1 MLWTSLPPSPC
12 LWCNTVPLHC
22 LPSLI
27 HRCSVISCTVPTLL
41 IRSIAASALSP
52 PPVVVVSFSL
62 NETNKNEH
70 VPSHFLLFLFHSSH
84 LWSEP
89 PDLHFPLH
97 HLCSRL
103 PTFFHLKCKKKNKQH
118 SQQSSSEQHWEQ
130 RGHLAGKQR
139 RAEWSWWQRVGL
151 IAETEQVWRGGVRK
165 TQTNRTQAHKQNCHL
180 AAHPQI

>member
-27 HRCSVISCTVPTLL
+27 HRCSVVSCTVPTLL
-41 IRSIAASALSP
+41 IDPFTP
-52 PPVVVVSFSL
+52 PVVVVVVVSFSL

-97 HLCSRL
+97 RLCSRL
-103 PTFFHLKCKKKNKQH
+103 PTFFQNTHKSLLLSNTENREAIWH
-118 SQQSSSEQHWEQ
+118 EGREEQSGADGSRWVWLQ
-130 RGHLAGKQR
+130 RQSRCGGAGSGR
-139 RAEWSWWQRVGL
+139 
-151 IAETEQVWRGGVRK
+151 
-165 TQTNRTQAHKQNCHL
+165 QTNRTQAHKQNCHL